1 MIFVTKFFWIDQ
13 QVYSQNSSYF
23 LILGHYSWLELHQ
36 HWVDYLNY
44 LMILL
49 TIVSFLYLKPIIESL
64 NLWCYFILFFWSN
77 EEERWSYFLS
87 LHILFM
93 LQQSNYCIKS
103 YIFLEAIQNVWQLF
117 SKAIDNFILFSET
130 NSILD
135 IYIILEI
142 PHRCIA
148 IKLLVLGIFILL
160 NYWIVHVIFEDRYK
174 FWFLPILLMFSI
186 MIFLRKK

>member
-1 MIFVTKFFWIDQ
+1 
-13 QVYSQNSSYF
+13 
-23 LILGHYSWLELHQ
+23 
-36 HWVDYLNY
+36 
-44 LMILL
+44 MILL

-77 EEERWSYFLS
+77 EEERWSYFSS

-93 LQQSNYCIKS
+93 LPQQLNYCIKS

-148 IKLLVLGIFILL
+148 IKLLVLCIFILL